1 MNNLIK
7 ILRYIPGF
15 RNRKP
20 WKMAVAVIYYLMAF
34 SMIKEGIG
42 HFLGILSLPF
52 ITFYLIDLLK
62 YKTKGIPL
70 FRALASFVVAFI
82 VFSFAVAM
90 TPSPSEKQELKQ
102 ELAVNGSTLIAGKQS
117 TDNKTEDSAVLSN
130 SAQKTVNGLN
140 NKLGKAETLN
150 KEINNTEKL
159 VDNQKDSGVKSTV
172 KLDKVEV
179 IKHVDGDTIGIR
191 FLDGREEKVRF
202 IGVNCPESTI
212 RLDPYGKEASAY
224 TKSKLLGKTVYVEKD
239 VSERDK
245 YGRLLR
251 YVWLDIPNDIN
262 ENEIRQKMF
271 NAVLLTNGYAQ
282 AATYPPDVKYVDYFK
297 KFERGSREAD
307 KGLWGID
314 LSKTSVNA
322 ETNYKTDNK
331 VVQKKE
337 AQYVGSAKSDKYHS
351 LSCKWAKKISQS
363 NEVYFKTREE
373 AKSRGYTACKV
384 CNP

>member
-1 MNNLIK
+1 MNKLTK

-15 RNRKP
+15 RSRNS
-20 WKMAVAVIYYLMAF
+20 WKMAVAVIYYLMSF
-34 SMIKEGIG
+34 SMINESIG

-70 FRALASFVVAFI
+70 FRALASFVVSFI
-82 VFSFAVAM
+82 VFSFAIAI
-90 TPSPSEKQELKQ
+90 TPSPGKKQDLKQ
-102 ELAVNGSTLIAGKQS
+102 ELAVNESTLNAGKQN
-117 TDNKTEDSAVLSN
+117 TDNKKEDSAVLSN
-130 SAQKTVNGLN
+130 STQKTVTGLN
-140 NKLGKAETLN
+140 NKLGKAE
-150 KEINNTEKL
+150 KL
-159 VDNQKDSGVKSTV
+159 VDNKKDSGVKSPV
-172 KLDKVEV
+172 KLDKVKV

-191 FLDGREEKVRF
+191 FLDGSEEKVRF

-212 RLDPYGKEASAY
+212 CLDPYGKEASAY

-251 YVWLDIPNDIN
+251 YVWLDIPRKIN

-282 AATYPPDVKYVDYFK
+282 VSTYPPDVKYVDYFK
-297 KFERGSREAD
+297 KYERGSREAD

-314 LSKTSVNA
+314 LSKTSANA
-322 ETNYKTDNK
+322 KTNYNIDNK
-331 VVQKKE
+331 AAQKKE
-337 AQYVGSAKSDKYHS
+337 AQYVGSAKSDKYHR

-363 NEVYFKTREE
+363 NMVYFKKIEE
-373 AKSRGYTACKV
+373 AKSKGYTACKV